1 MSSENYMADEDWTR
15 TKRSTPWYDD
25 GNIVLVS
32 ANSSALFRVHR
43 GILCSYSTIFK
54 DMFTASHEGEEVIDG
69 CPVVHMHDTE
79 DDLKHVLMAMYSRSY
94 FPSGAKSAPVTVIAA
109 FLRLGKKY
117 EISDL
122 YDEAQAHLE
131 IDLPDNFEAYVTS
144 QSSPWKIT
152 SVPNTSHDVA
162 IAVANIVREA
172 GLLSMLPAALHMCM
186 DCCTMEEIFAGL
198 RDENGNVGR
207 TLSLENQ
214 QACALAIQPYHEL
227 TGQTFAFVQT
237 SLSTCTSRTTCQRAK
252 QAFLAEN
259 FFPSPKLTPLA
270 DCDEEFLEALCPACA
285 TDARSLHRDSRK
297 EAWRRLPGIFGL
309 PDWTELVEKE
319 LS

>member
-1 MSSENYMADEDWTR
+1 MADEDWTR

-43 GILCSYSTIFK
+43 GILCSHSTIFK

-79 DDLKHVLMAMYSRSY
+79 DDLKHVLTAMYSRSY
-94 FPSGAKSAPVTVIAA
+94 HPSGAKNVPVTVIAA

-131 IDLPDNFEAYVTS
+131 IDLSDNLEAYITS

-152 SVPNTSHDVA
+152 SVLSGSNDISVA
-162 IAVANIVREA
+162 AANIVREV

-186 DCCTMEEIFAGL
+186 EYCTVEEIFAGL
-198 RDENGNVGR
+198 RDEDGNVVR
-207 TLSLENQ
+207 TISQENQ
-214 QACALAIQPYHEL
+214 QACALAFQSYHEL
-227 TGQTFAFVQT
+227 TGQTVSFVQT
-237 SLSTCTSRTTCQRAK
+237 SLLTCTDRTMCQRAK
-252 QAFLAEN
+252 KAFLVEN

-285 TDARSLHRDSRK
+285 ADARSLHRDNRK

-309 PDWTELVEKE
+309 PDWTELVKKN
-319 LS
+319 